1 MSNRRGIFGKKV
13 VDQFWDINLIKE
25 PADIFNLDYMKIQKL
40 DGWGNLSINNLK
52 RAINKSKNISLEKFI
67 FSIGIRHIGQ
77 ENAKILADFFVSI
90 HEFSKLFENK
100 KRVKILQNLVELDG
114 IGNTQIEAIDNF
126 FSIEINI
133 EITKKLI
140 GSLNIQNYNSKNKSG
155 KFSNKKLM
163 FTGGFQKMSRSE
175 AKSIVENNGGKVL
188 GSVSKKLDLLVVGDS
203 KPTKKRC

>member
-1 MSNRRGIFGKKV
+1 MSNAKENKKAKVMDGMLEEYVEGLSGNWGIKKRLFCKLLQIQSIKSCDVMRVLLGVYVNILLYIFG
-13 VDQFWDINLIKE
+13 I
-25 PADIFNLDYMKIQKL
+25 DIFNLDYMKIQKL

-126 FSIEINI
+126 FSIVLAQPISQVI
-133 EITKKLI
+133 PLI
-140 GSLNIQNYNSKNKSG
+140 SKVAVASLLFIK
-155 KFSNKKLM
+155 
-163 FTGGFQKMSRSE
+163 
-175 AKSIVENNGGKVL
+175 
-188 GSVSKKLDLLVVGDS
+188 DS
-203 KPTKKRC
+203 SMML

>member
-1 MSNRRGIFGKKV
+1 
-13 VDQFWDINLIKE
+13 
-25 PADIFNLDYMKIQKL
+25 MKIQKL

-203 KPTKKRC
+203 KPTKKKMLKAKELNIKIISEKEWNKILDR